1 MKNFKL
7 FIILFLSIFL
17 SIVIIQNTQPVQ
29 TKITFVTI
37 EMPLILLLII
47 TAASGFTLGILVA
60 LYRNIKNKS
69 HQ

>member
-1 MKNFKL
+1 MNNFKL
-7 FIILFLSIFL
+7 ILILILVIFL
-17 SIVIIQNTQPVQ
+17 SIIIIQNTQPVQ

-47 TAASGFTLGILVA
+47 TAVTGFALGILVA

-69 HQ
+69 QN